1 MERWL
6 KSEPFNLNFTP
17 EQIDEENGIIRD
29 VVMAQ
34 VGPAK
39 GHGYWLEQGFI
50 DRLVAYDQKHHSEKG
65 LKARFGHPAM
75 SDTTMGK
82 QMGYFKNFRV
92 REGDA
97 IADLHLLESANL
109 SPSNPGMRQW
119 MLSMAQEAADFV
131 MSSIVFRTFSFY
143 QYDPEDGQRVDL
155 EIDRYGDPRTKFNN
169 ERVYVDFN
177 EENGDRHLYTDLVEA
192 GAATNALFSQ
202 QFNQDKFAVRV
213 VSFLQENPDILSF
226 IQANPQK
233 IVEMCET
240 LNIPIEMNTKK
251 EKMGL
256 WRQLGQLLFTEET
269 EVADETEVEET
280 TIEESV
286 ETPEEDVVAEE
297 TVSETQ
303 YNELAEQMRE
313 LQEMIAQLQAQIEAL
328 ETKPLAAPTSYE
340 EETST
345 GDENEAFMCPTTLKA
360 MGR

>member
-6 KSEPFNLNFTP
+6 KSEPFNLNFSP

-50 DRLVAYDQKHHSEKG
+50 DRLVAYDQKHYSENG

-75 SDTTMGK
+75 SDTSMGK

-92 REGDA
+92 RGGDA

-109 SPSNPGMRQW
+109 SPSQPGMRKW
-119 MLSMAQEAADFV
+119 MLSMAKEATDFV

-155 EIDRYGDPRTKFNN
+155 EVDRWGDPRTKFKN

-192 GAATNALFSQ
+192 GAATNALFGQ

-213 VSFLQENPDILSF
+213 VSFLQENADILSF

-233 IVEMCET
+233 IIEMCET
-240 LNIPIEMNTKK
+240 LNIPIEMDKKK

-256 WRQLGQLLFTEET
+256 WRQLGQLIFTEET
-269 EVADETEVEET
+269 ETTETEEKPEAT
-280 TIEESV
+280 AD
-286 ETPEEDVVAEE
+286 TPESDVIEEE
-297 TVSETQ
+297 TVALSVVEELREELRSS
-303 YNELAEQMRE
+303 NELVG
-313 LQEMIAQLQAQIEAL
+313 QLQAQVEEL
-328 ETKPLAAPTSYE
+328 QKKPLVEPTSYE
-340 EETST
+340 EETGT
-345 GDENEAFMCPTTLKA
+345 GEDSDAYLCPTTLKA